1 MPGTEGRG
9 MAPGEVSQVLTQTLE
24 IWAWP
29 CPDLS
34 QLGMLKLIFSC
45 IPIGRFREI
54 QPSDWFE
61 YMNT

>member
-1 MPGTEGRG
+1 

-54 QPSDWFE
+54 QPPDWLE
-61 YMNT
+61 YVNT